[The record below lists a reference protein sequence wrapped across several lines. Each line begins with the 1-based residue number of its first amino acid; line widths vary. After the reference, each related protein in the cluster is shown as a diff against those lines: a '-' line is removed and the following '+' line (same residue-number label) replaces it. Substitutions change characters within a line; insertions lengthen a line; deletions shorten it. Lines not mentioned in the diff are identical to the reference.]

1 MHDPL
6 KTVPCPQCGGGREKF
21 VERCSL
27 CHGAGH
33 ASAQRV
39 RLWHNYGRDRL
50 AAQGRAVGEH
60 AKRVVLDRILRVW
73 LQEPD
78 LRLGQLITNAMVHTD
93 GLFYVED
100 EDLAKVLE
108 EWVKRLAEQKAGTR

>member
-1 MHDPL
+1 MTDRP
-6 KTVPCPQCGGGREKF
+6 KTMSCPQCDGGRETF

-27 CHGAGH
+27 CHGEGRAPV
-33 ASAQRV
+33 QRV

-50 AAQGRAVGEH
+50 AAQGRAVREH
-60 AKRVVLDRILRVW
+60 EKSVVLDRILRVW

-78 LRLGQLITNAMVHTD
+78 LRLGQLITNAMVHMD

-100 EDLAKVLE
+100 EDLAKILE
-108 EWVKRLAEQKAGTR
+108 KWVAERKAGTR